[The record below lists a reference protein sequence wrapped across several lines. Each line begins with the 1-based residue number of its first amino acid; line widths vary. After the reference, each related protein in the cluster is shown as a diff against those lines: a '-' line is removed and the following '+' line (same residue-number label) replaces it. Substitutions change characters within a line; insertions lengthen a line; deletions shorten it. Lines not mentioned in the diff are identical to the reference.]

1 MRVRALS
8 ALLAAVALVLAGCSS
23 QDSGGDDNAASASWS
38 LPSTDPTATVRVLG
52 FLDPVADGTQK
63 VFDAFQKAHPT
74 IKLQYE
80 HVPFDQLNSV
90 TEARISNKQGN
101 PDVLWAD
108 MPRIPALAAR
118 GYLDDITAQF
128 KQYTSAFDPAPVK
141 ATTVEGKL
149 YALPIA
155 NSTQL
160 LFYNRT
166 ALAKAGLKPPSAD
179 PKTRITWEQLSAD
192 AAKAKADGGAQYGL
206 VFGQW
211 DRYYQL
217 QPLPMSLGGGNG
229 AASNDPLKPEVTTP
243 QWVKAFEW
251 YGKQFADG
259 TSPRGVPTEQ
269 NDALFAAGKIAYMVE
284 GPWLLPQLSKAKV
297 DWGVAAHPMF
307 EGGKPVTPTG
317 SWSLALNPYS
327 KNKPA
332 AGVFLKWM
340 AIDGGS
346 GYTTNLPAPELP
358 ANVKGKSSYFA
369 RPVFATPE
377 GKKAAVI
384 IDYETAN
391 TAVNRVPT
399 VGFIEFEDIIGRAF
413 ADIRNGTPAKTALD
427 KAQADINT
435 AWAKY
440 R

>member
-1 MRVRALS
+1 
-8 ALLAAVALVLAGCSS
+8 
-23 QDSGGDDNAASASWS
+23 
-38 LPSTDPTATVRVLG
+38 
-52 FLDPVADGTQK
+52 
-63 VFDAFQKAHPT
+63 
-74 IKLQYE
+74 
-80 HVPFDQLNSV
+80 
-90 TEARISNKQGN
+90 
-101 PDVLWAD
+101 
-108 MPRIPALAAR
+108 
-118 GYLDDITAQF
+118 
-128 KQYTSAFDPAPVK
+128 
-141 ATTVEGKL
+141 
-149 YALPIA
+149 
-155 NSTQL
+155 
-160 LFYNRT
+160 
-166 ALAKAGLKPPSAD
+166 LAKAGVKPPSAD
-179 PKTRITWEQLSAD
+179 PKSRITWEQLSAD
-192 AAKAKADGGAQYGL
+192 AAKAKGAGGTQYGL

-229 AASNDPLKPEVTTP
+229 AAPNDPLKPEVTTP
-243 QWVKAFEW
+243 QWVKAFDW

-259 TSPRGVPTEQ
+259 TSPRGIPTEQ

-307 EGGKPVTPTG
+307 AGGKPVTPTG

-346 GYTTNLPAPELP
+346 GYTTNLPSPELP
-358 ANVKGKSSYFA
+358 ANVKGKAAYFA

-377 GKKAAVI
+377 GKKAAAI